1 MNNIGEAAAWVLD
14 QYSPELGESAA
25 KRCFDLK
32 RYGDILKLARD
43 AALEQIRRRSNS
55 DLHGT
60 RDCLFAFIVA
70 IGKQMGLIRRTC
82 MIARERIRIAMA

>member
-1 MNNIGEAAAWVLD
+1 MYPCPPWTGL
-14 QYSPELGESAA
+14 LGRIRAA
-25 KRCFDLK
+25 KRCFDFK

-70 IGKQMGLIRRTC
+70 LGKQMGLIRRTC